1 MPGWARHGL
10 DSDRLNSRRQWD
22 TLSGAVK
29 QLKALWDWFWFNDL
43 AREIE
48 EDAAREEEDL
58 AALGVELP
66 EPYRPGR
73 TIL

>member
-1 MPGWARHGL
+1 MPGWVHHKL
-10 DSDRLNSRRQWD
+10 DSDRLDYQRQYGM
-22 TLSGAVK
+22 LSGAVK

-66 EPYRPGR
+66 KPYRPGR